1 MLIYAPDW
9 YHLSFYF
16 SCEECKYRLEIASF
30 TESDL
35 IRIGG

>member
-1 MLIYAPDW
+1 DW

-16 SCEECKYRLEIASF
+16 GCEECKHKLEITSF

-35 IRIGG
+35 IRIGE